1 MTKVEKYHKSFFDRP
16 SPYHKEMS
24 DFIDFARS
32 VRDTEWHDDGQSWAI
47 DESIPDLEVRLLL
60 AKLMSGVNLTRLK
73 PGTTEIVGW
82 AATSTMVCPKDL
94 VLNPRGQPRKGLLY
108 EIPLWLND
116 KRFTISASLTDQRD
130 VEVIGGRIDAGDGA
144 RIPTTYFD
152 IPSYEPNWYIKSES
166 LPSPLSSLNPAVDF
180 VGFTLATA
188 AFGLAYG
195 AFCHG
200 LFTMFRELDTV
211 YEYFQESWA
220 QAIRMLEDPNYRVK

>member
-1 MTKVEKYHKSFFDRP
+1 
-16 SPYHKEMS
+16 MS

-32 VRDTEWHDDGQSWAI
+32 VRDTEWHNDGQSWAI

-60 AKLMSGVNLTRLK
+60 AKLMRGVTLTRLE

-82 AATSTMVCPKDL
+82 AATSTLVCPKDL
-94 VLNPRGQPRKGLLY
+94 VLNPRGQASKGLLY
-108 EIPLWLND
+108 EIPIWLND
-116 KRFTISASLTDQRD
+116 KQFTISASLANQRD
-130 VEVIGGRIDAGDGA
+130 VEVIAGRIDAGDRA
-144 RIPTTYFD
+144 RIPTMYFD
-152 IPSYEPNWYIKSES
+152 IPSYEPNWDIKPEW

-200 LFTMFRELDTV
+200 LFTMFRELDAV
-211 YEYFQESWA
+211 YDYFQESWT
-220 QAIRMLEDPNYRVK
+220 QAIRMLEDPTYRVQ